1 MGFIGSIVGLW
12 IIYLMPVLTYLKK
25 IKGELD
31 CLQVAEANEIYRESE
46 NKRLYSDSEEDNSSP
61 VSNKM
66 FNYVLNGFSP
76 LNDQN

>member
-1 MGFIGSIVGLW
+1 M
-12 IIYLMPVLTYLKK
+12 TYLKK

-31 CLQVAEANEIYRESE
+31 CLQVAEANQIYRESE

-66 FNYVLNGFSP
+66 FNYVLN
-76 LNDQN
+76 D